1 MALTC
6 RKTLLLAS
14 SNRCLGHNIMGYKWG
29 SITVLRRPSNRPDAQ
44 LLESATVV

>member
-29 SITVLRRPSNRPDAQ
+29 SITVYVDHQIGPTLS
-44 LLESATVV
+44 S